1 MKRRILALLLIAAA
15 LLSCLAGCSKEENQT
30 DPQSTDTQTKDSSKP
45 NANVKHMDAEAVTSK
60 YAYKAEYL
68 DLPIDVDYIGSSCL
82 SGDSLFFTANVVSG
96 KETYTDDMTGESY
109 EYDTY
114 EDKLFRM
121 DLTTRECAELT
132 GLKNA
137 EIPEGWQGDSYIQS
151 MTAGLD
157 GSVWLFRQTNTY
169 RFNDPT
175 ADADTPAEDI
185 DGNYDYYESGE
196 EIDELIHVGAD
207 GTILQTISAG
217 AEDTSSSA
225 SSEAAMGGFYVN
237 NIYADSNGYIYAS
250 DWQSVRVW
258 DKDGNLVMTL
268 NMDNGGDLMQY
279 SADKIGVLVYGE
291 TRGIKLIDPVKKDWG
306 ETIEL
311 PSLAYNI
318 FPGDDTYDFFYDYNG
333 KIYGYIAETKTAE
346 KVVDW
351 MECDVDSNNMS
362 SYSILPDGRVIA
374 ITQDYRSDTN
384 RVQIILLTRVDAS
397 TLPEKKT
404 LTLACMYLDYNLR
417 SQIVKFNQQNQE
429 YRIAV
434 KDYSEYA
441 TEDDYQAGLTK
452 LTTEIGSGAMPDL
465 LITNSLPVQ
474 QYAAKGMLVDLW
486 TMIDNDADLSRDDL
500 ISEVL
505 DALSIDGALYQL
517 PMSFMLDTVAGL
529 EKVVGEYETW
539 TLADVQDA
547 MTKLQPDATIF
558 SGPYTKSNAL
568 SSCVS
573 ASFDDFV
580 DWETGT
586 CSFDGEEFKEL
597 LEFANQFPAEF
608 DYEKSDYYDNYESD
622 YKRMR
627 SGKQLLTILNIYSFD
642 DLYVQFKALDDQPC
656 FVGYPTAASGTRVR
670 STFSFDA
677 AIAVTAACTDVD
689 AAWSFL
695 RSVLSEEYQSQMW
708 NFPILKSAFDAKLA
722 DAMKQEFY
730 TDENGNQVEQSKGG
744 IGWGNDEMY
753 EIYAVTPEQRDIFM
767 DLLQST
773 TKVSSY
779 DQDIMDIVTEE
790 TGAYFA
796 GQKTV
801 DETVKIIQNRVNLY
815 VAEQS

>member
-45 NANVKHMDAEAVTSK
+45 SANVKHMDAEAVTSK

-82 SGDSLFFTANVVSG
+82 SGDSLFFEANVVSG
-96 KETYTDDMTGESY
+96 KETYTDDTTGESY
-109 EYDTY
+109 EYDIY

-121 DLTTRECAELT
+121 DLTTRECTELT

-169 RFNDPT
+169 RFNDPA

-185 DGNYDYYESGE
+185 DGNYDYYEGGE
-196 EIDELIHVGAD
+196 EIDELLHVGAD

-217 AEDTSSSA
+217 AEDSA
-225 SSEAAMGGFYVN
+225 NSPSAETAIGGFYVN
-237 NIYADSNGYIYAS
+237 NFYADSNGYIYAS

-351 MECDVDSNNMS
+351 MECDVDSNNMR

-465 LITNSLPVQ
+465 LVTNSLPVQ

-505 DALSIDGALYQL
+505 NALSIDGALYQL

-627 SGKQLLTILNIYSFD
+627 SGKQLLTIMELYGFD
-642 DLYVQFKALDDQPC
+642 DLYVMFKALDDQPC

-670 STFSFDA
+670 STFSFDS

-695 RSVLSEEYQSQMW
+695 RAVLSEEYQSQMW

-722 DAMKQEFY
+722 EAMKQEFF